1 MSSPSVQ
8 PFVHL
13 LCVFAMVGMVI
24 EVVVPVLATVSILQ
38 FELNF

>member
-13 LCVFAMVGMVI
+13 LSVFPMVGMVI

-38 FELNF
+38 FELSF